1 MYYILIIIIKYFFLK
16 FNLRWARSNFISPHM
31 VHSRFA
37 RSQWDTS
44 LQINAV
50 SHWLGLNIESA
61 LSIYI
66 LRLSV
71 TVSNRS
77 NHICSALLLKTIHR
91 SLVNYRNK
99 GPVTWIARLV
109 SQLIYTYIPL
119 FEDFRPWLV
128 WAPLLVYVK
137 STVPIIVLDIISTKM
152 MGMLWSITILII
164 C

>member
-1 MYYILIIIIKYFFLK
+1 MYYTFNNNNRIFFYR
-16 FNLRWARSNFISPHM
+16 FNPRWARSYFISPHR

-37 RSQWDTS
+37 RSQWDMS
-44 LQINAV
+44 IQINAV
-50 SHWLGLNIESA
+50 SHWLGLNLESA

-71 TVSNRS
+71 TVSNRG
-77 NHICSALLLKTIHR
+77 NHIFSALLLKAIHR

-109 SQLIYTYIPL
+109 SQLVYTYIPL
-119 FEDFRPWLV
+119 FEEFCPWLA

-137 STVPIIVLDIISTKM
+137 STVPIIVLDIISTNI